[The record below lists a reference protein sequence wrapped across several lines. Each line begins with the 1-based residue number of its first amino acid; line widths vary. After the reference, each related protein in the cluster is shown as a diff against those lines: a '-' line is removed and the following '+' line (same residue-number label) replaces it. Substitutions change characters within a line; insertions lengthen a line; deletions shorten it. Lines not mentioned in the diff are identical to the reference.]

1 MPAPQAIPTPPP
13 MSPPLEVVTIPR
25 APEVSREIGTSW
37 GEHRPEFTAESMPP
51 IMRNL
56 LALLTVLWAPLL
68 PALVLMAALPI
79 GEGHDDLFVAALS
92 VFAALS
98 SALYLVYGSL
108 VSNNR
113 ALGTTARAWWFVS
126 LVIAGPIG
134 MLFYWRTHIAEARF
148 VPRSRY

>member
-1 MPAPQAIPTPPP
+1 MPTPQVIPAPTPVP
-13 MSPPLEVVTIPR
+13 PPLEIITVPR
-25 APEVSREIGTSW
+25 RPEVSREPGTSW
-37 GEHRPEFTAESMPP
+37 GEHRPEFTAESIPP
-51 IMRNL
+51 AMRNL
-56 LALLTVLWAPLL
+56 LAFLTVLWAPLL
-68 PALVLMAALPI
+68 PLLVLLAAVPGI
-79 GEGHDDLFVAALS
+79 EGRDDLFVAALS

-113 ALGTTARAWWFVS
+113 ALGTTARTWWFLA

-134 MLFYWRTHIAEARF
+134 MLFYWRTHIVEARF

>member
-1 MPAPQAIPTPPP
+1 MPAPVLIPARPPLA
-13 MSPPLEVVTIPR
+13 PPLEIITVPGPP
-25 APEVSREIGTSW
+25 AVSREMGTSW
-37 GEHRPEFTAESMPP
+37 GEHRPQFTAESIPP
-51 IMRNL
+51 VMRNL

-68 PALVLMAALPI
+68 PLLVLLAALPI
-79 GEGHDDLFVAALS
+79 MEGNDDLFVAALS

-148 VPRSRY
+148 VPRSRF